1 MLRRIVFF
9 FKDIIRS
16 SKDYRLRAYVC
27 DPNHAWRIK
36 KHINCCSI
44 ILILSSI
51 LTARW
56 VASFKSSAQY
66 EEKIIALETKTERG
80 TDKYFSNYSEKH
92 TYTSY
97 HSGQNSSTELP
108 FEFGIQFYNHK
119 HNIRELARR
128 YKLLSIKSK
137 IIKFHI
143 LEDGSSD
150 GSKDLW
156 LKYMCC
162 NWAITHTNN
171 LHEIRSYDKAI
182 QYSTAPY
189 FITLQDDDLPPTQHS
204 WILDL
209 HKLFRLD
216 NKLAMIGMWCGFTGT
231 SYFANIK
238 GSCRPKRKSAS
249 ISTKSSGIPFTYVSG
264 INQGPIAIRT
274 DVYRSLGGFNF
285 SYSEVGKPG
294 IHFETEL
301 SLRMWE
307 SGWRVGL
314 INSLGWSRGVG
325 GKGTASSLAKWLERK
340 RANRRNLVLVKQ
352 RFPNAALKVI
362 DKEVR
367 TANKELTKFG

>member
-1 MLRRIVFF
+1 MSRGH
-9 FKDIIRS
+9 
-16 SKDYRLRAYVC
+16 RLRAYAR
-27 DPNHAWRIK
+27 DPNHSWRIK
-36 KHINCCSI
+36 KLMNCCII

-51 LTARW
+51 ILAAPW
-56 VASFKSSAQY
+56 LVLFKSFAQY
-66 EEKIIALETKTERG
+66 EEKISALKPESEFG
-80 TDKYFSNYSEKH
+80 TDKYFSSYSEQH
-92 TYTSY
+92 ASVNYYTD
-97 HSGQNSSTELP
+97 QNTSTKLP
-108 FEFGIQFYNHK
+108 FELGIQFYNHK

-128 YKLLSIKSK
+128 YKILSIKSK

-143 LEDGSSD
+143 LEDGSTD
-150 GSKDLW
+150 GSKELW
-156 LKYMCC
+156 IKYMCC
-162 NWAITHTNN
+162 DWAITHTRN

-182 QYSTAPY
+182 RYSTAPY
-189 FITLQDDDLPPTQHS
+189 FITLQDDDLPPTQAS

-209 HKLFRLD
+209 YKLFRED
-216 NKLAMIGMWCGFTGT
+216 NKLAMIGMWCGFTGI

-238 GSCRPKRKSAS
+238 GSCRPKRKSAR
-249 ISTKSSGIPFTYVSG
+249 IGTISSGIPFSYVSG

-314 INSLGWSRGVG
+314 INSVGWSRGVG
-325 GKGTASSLAKWLERK
+325 GKGTASSPLKWLERK
-340 RANRRNLVLVKQ
+340 RANSRNLALVKQ
-352 RFPNAALKVI
+352 RFPSAALKVI

-367 TANKELTKFG
+367 TANEELSVFKRT